1 MHIGLALNSRLPTQ
15 RYGGTERVV
24 VWLAKGLAMAGH
36 KVTLL
41 CAPGSTSRYAKVIP
55 YDPGRPLR
63 EQVPD
68 SVDVLH
74 LHSQADIP
82 DDRPVCVTYHGTS
95 RNTEVFHQNTIFIS
109 ADHARRNNGSV
120 FIHHGLDPDEYP
132 PPDLRAGFRDLT
144 FLANASWRVKNVRG
158 AVRIAR
164 LAKRNI
170 QVLGGHRVNFSM
182 GLRVTLD
189 PRARFHGMV
198 DDATKGRFLKDSA
211 GLVFPVLWHEP
222 FGVAVIEA
230 MFYGTPIFATPFGS
244 LPELVTE
251 DVGALSDSYTD
262 LAAAIRTRRFSRE
275 AIHERWRSAFT
286 IHHMTEAHVHRYSQ
300 LMQGI
305 PLHPASL
312 RAPPTRS
319 RHLFPMTG

>member
-1 MHIGLALNSRLPTQ
+1 MALDARLPAR

-24 VWLAKGLAMAGH
+24 TWLAKGLAMAGH

-41 CAPGSTSRYAKVIP
+41 CAPGSTSRYATVIP
-55 YDPGRPLR
+55 YDPGRPVR

-74 LHSQADIP
+74 LHRQRDVP
-82 DDRPVCVTYHGTS
+82 DDRPVCVTHHGTT
-95 RNTEVFHQNTIFIS
+95 RNPEVFHQNTIFIS

-120 FIHHGLDPDEYP
+120 FIHHGLDPDDYP
-132 PPDLRAGFRDLT
+132 PPDLRADFRDLT
-144 FLANASWRVKNVRG
+144 FLAKASWRVKNVRG

-170 QVLGGHRVNFSM
+170 HVLGGHRVNFSM
-182 GLRVTLD
+182 GFRLTLD

-198 DDATKGRFLKDSA
+198 DDTTKGKFLRDSS

-230 MFYGTPIFATPFGS
+230 MFYGTPTFATPFGS
-244 LPELVTE
+244 LPELVTD
-251 DVGALSDSYTD
+251 DVGALSGSCAD
-262 LAAAIRTRRFSRE
+262 LAAAIQTRRYSRE

-286 IHHMTEAHVHRYSQ
+286 IHHMTDAHVRRYSQ
-300 LMQGI
+300 LMRGI
-305 PLHPASL
+305 SLHPTPFKS
-312 RAPPTRS
+312 PPTRDP
-319 RHLFPMTG
+319 RLFRMTA